1 MTAPIWA
8 AILGCI
14 WIGEMVS
21 NLEIIALV
29 LSFSAIICI
38 ALSEYKEE
46 EEETRSNQVDE
57 STIIGSYLLGSALIL
72 GAAWSYA
79 TINVIT
85 RKM

>member
-14 WIGEMVS
+14 WIGEIVS

-46 EEETRSNQVDE
+46 EEEAMSN
-57 STIIGSYLLGSALIL
+57 
-72 GAAWSYA
+72 
-79 TINVIT
+79 
-85 RKM
+85 